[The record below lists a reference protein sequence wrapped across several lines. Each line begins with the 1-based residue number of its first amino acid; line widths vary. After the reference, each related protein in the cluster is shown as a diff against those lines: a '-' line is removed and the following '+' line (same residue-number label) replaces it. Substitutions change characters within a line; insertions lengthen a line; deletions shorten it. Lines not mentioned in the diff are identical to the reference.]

1 MGKRLVS
8 SIDASLHISQLDPQA
23 RSMLMRTALRQH
35 MAELGRKSNNQDP
48 AKREIIRK
56 AQLKRWADWRAAKL
70 AEQHAYNASKGL
82 PLDTPM
88 PKPVRPKKIKQISRR
103 EALDIAYAE
112 MTKIWPNGPAPHE
125 MEAFKAWKPKDPRV
139 QKYL

>member
-1 MGKRLVS
+1 MRLQ
-8 SIDASLHISQLDPQA
+8 IQHGDRAFSQMSPEEQKVIA
-23 RSMLMRTALRQH
+23 RAALRKHLSQCGK
-35 MAELGRKSNNQDP
+35 LSNNADP
-48 AKREIIRK
+48 GKREIIRQ

-88 PKPVRPKKIKQISRR
+88 PKPVRPKKIKQITRR

-125 MEAFKAWKPKDPRV
+125 MEAFKAWRPKDPRV